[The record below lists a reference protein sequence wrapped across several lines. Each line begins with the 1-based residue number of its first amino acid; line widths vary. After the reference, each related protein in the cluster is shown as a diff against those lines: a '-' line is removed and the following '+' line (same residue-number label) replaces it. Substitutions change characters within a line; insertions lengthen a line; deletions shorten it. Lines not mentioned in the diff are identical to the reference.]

1 MPPVLA
7 AAADD
12 VTPGEDALN
21 ERLPAEAKRRACLIF
36 NPASGGAGHS
46 AEVWSALREVGIWA
60 EMIETKADE
69 SATGV
74 ARRAAESGRFDLV
87 IAAGG
92 DGTVAEVAKGLV
104 GTQACL
110 GILAQGTFNNVSR
123 ALGLPANDTRA
134 ACAVLARGR
143 VRRIDVGRANG
154 EHLFFEAAGVGLDA
168 PLFPLGEELKDT
180 RWYSPLPLWRVL
192 RLLWQF
198 KPVRVRFSLDRALAE
213 AYVAPLTP
221 SRPGGPVPVP
231 RRRLGRRLTQAEGQR
246 EFDLSAFMVVAANG
260 SHYGSGF
267 TVAPGAVLDDGLF
280 TVSVFR
286 RFSKLE
292 LIRHFVSISRGGRRY
307 TPKVDTFRAAR
318 LRLSCR
324 TPLDCHVDGHPI
336 GVVPL
341 DLEILPRALKV
352 IA

>member
-1 MPPVLA
+1 M
-7 AAADD
+7 
-12 VTPGEDALN
+12 T
-21 ERLPAEAKRRACLIF
+21 ERLAPESKRRACLIF

-69 SATGV
+69 SPEGI

-134 ACAVLARGR
+134 GCAVLARGR
-143 VRRIDVGRANG
+143 VRRIDVGKANG

-180 RWYSPLPLWRVL
+180 RWYSPGPLWRAV

-198 KPVRVRFSLDRALAE
+198 KPVRVRFSLDRPLAD
-213 AYVAPLTP
+213 AYVAPLVP
-221 SRPGGPVPVP
+221 SKPGGPVPV
-231 RRRLGRRLTQAEGQR
+231 GRQRSGRGMSRVEGQK

-280 TVSVFR
+280 TVNVFR
-286 RFSKLE
+286 RFSKFE
-292 LIRHFVSISRGGRRY
+292 LIRHFVSISKGGRRY
-307 TPKVDTFRAAR
+307 TPKIDTFRAAR

-324 TPLDCHVDGHPI
+324 TPLGCHVDGHPI
-336 GVVPL
+336 GTTPL
-341 DLEILPRALKV
+341 ELEILPRALKV